1 MVYLK
6 CKCGRLYKR
15 VKWPKTIPGV
25 NSTVGMFC
33 YHCKCPSYDM
43 VKLEGDIKQLI
54 PSIILADKHHPVM
67 NLHRDVINGV
77 PKNLTTRN
85 KDDLS
90 QMLRK
95 DIITP
100 EQHLKAL
107 RSSVEYAL
115 VYNCKCGV
123 KYKVITVEFLRR
135 FKTGINVHKKACVE
149 CFEPIDNKQVYTVED
164 KPIVKGFV
172 FYGYN
177 ELNEPN
183 KQYAER

>member
-1 MVYLK
+1 MSYLK
-6 CKCGRLYKR
+6 CKCNRLYKR
-15 VKWPKTIPGV
+15 VKWPKTIPGIH
-25 NSTVGMFC
+25 STIGMFC
-33 YHCKCPSYDM
+33 YDCKTPSYEM
-43 VKLEGDIKQLI
+43 IKSGGGGGVI
-54 PSIILADKHHPVM
+54 PSIILVDMHHPVM
-67 NLHRDVINGV
+67 KLYKNVIDEV

-85 KDDLS
+85 KDDLT
-90 QMLRK
+90 QMVRK
-95 DIITP
+95 GIISP

-115 VYNCKCGV
+115 VYNCQCGV
-123 KYKVITVEFLRR
+123 KYKVVTTEYLSR

-149 CFEPIDNKQVYTVED
+149 CFSPIDNKQIYTVED
-164 KPIVKGFV
+164 KPLVKGFV